1 MGVASAGNGPARR
14 RDAERNREA
23 ILAAARE
30 AFAEGGVAT
39 GVDQIARRA
48 GVGPATLYRHFP
60 SKADLVDAVLEQ
72 RAVALCEIVQQ
83 SADVTDPADALRD
96 LFHRVVDDQM
106 RDRSFRDLLAWA
118 DAESVRDVP
127 ALAKLGELI
136 GGIVERARSAGV
148 LRDDAAIE
156 DVLLFQMA
164 FECVSA
170 SAGEVAPGAM
180 HRLADVVVDGLL
192 GVRTPL
198 EGGPVPFDKL
208 RGVAASGSGL
218 PPRPAS

>member
-1 MGVASAGNGPARR
+1 VASTSGQGGGGRR
-14 RDAERNREA
+14 RDAERNRDA
-23 ILAAARE
+23 LLAAAGE
-30 AFAEGGVAT
+30 AFAEAGVGA
-39 GVDQIARRA
+39 GVDLIARRA

-60 SKADLVDAVLEQ
+60 SKSALVDAVLEQ
-72 RAVALCEIVQQ
+72 RAVALCETVQL
-83 SADVTDPADALRD
+83 AAEVPDAAEALRE
-96 LFHRVVDDQM
+96 LFHRVVEDQM

-127 ALAKLGELI
+127 ALAKLGEMI
-136 GGIVERARSAGV
+136 GGIVERARAEGV

-170 SAGEVAPGAM
+170 SAREASPDAM

-192 GVRTPL
+192 GTVTPL
-198 EGGPVPFDKL
+198 QGDPVELGKL

-218 PPRPAS
+218 PPRPGS